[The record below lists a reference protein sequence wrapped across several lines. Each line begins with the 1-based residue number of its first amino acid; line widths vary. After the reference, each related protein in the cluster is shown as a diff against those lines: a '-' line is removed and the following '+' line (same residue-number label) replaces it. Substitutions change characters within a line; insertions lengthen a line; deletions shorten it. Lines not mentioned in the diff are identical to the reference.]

1 MNKNYNSLPET
12 NTPGSPIMASIDNNQ
27 NNIQTCPICGGDL
40 TTDYKQVKALFE
52 LWTDDPKL
60 NTGVKVLTGRLI
72 KKFGYEAVREAFI
85 QASLDPAR
93 ATLPYVRGILMKKAE
108 AKAKAEA
115 LNQAKQLKADTEA
128 IARQGLSFI
137 QTHSEEGL

>member
-1 MNKNYNSLPET
+1 MNLPVQKM
-12 NTPGSPIMASIDNNQ
+12 GSDK
-27 NNIQTCPICGGDL
+27 TCPICGGDL
-40 TTDYKQVKALFE
+40 TGNVQQIKALFE

-60 NTGVKVLTGRLI
+60 NTGVKVITGRLI

-85 QASLDPAR
+85 QASLDPKR
-93 ATLPYVRGILMKKAE
+93 TTLPYVRGILMKKAE

-128 IARQGLSFI
+128 IARQGFNFI
-137 QTHSEEGL
+137 SEKKF

>member
-1 MNKNYNSLPET
+1 MTEIKQ
-12 NTPGSPIMASIDNNQ
+12 I
-27 NNIQTCPICGGDL
+27 CPICGGDL
-40 TTDYKQVKALFE
+40 TADVQQVKALFE
-52 LWTDDPKL
+52 LWSDDKESPKL
-60 NTGVKVLTGRLI
+60 NTGIKVLTGRLI
-72 KKFGYEAVREAFI
+72 KRFGYEAVREAFI

-128 IARQGLSFI
+128 IARQGLRFETTCP
-137 QTHSEEGL
+137 QKD